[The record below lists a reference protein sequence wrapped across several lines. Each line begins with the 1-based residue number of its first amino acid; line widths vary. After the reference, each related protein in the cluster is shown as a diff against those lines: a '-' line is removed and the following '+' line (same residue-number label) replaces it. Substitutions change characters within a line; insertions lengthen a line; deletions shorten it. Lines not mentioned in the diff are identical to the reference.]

1 MFWQSL
7 EKIKK
12 DVPLQKISEPAFV
25 GKLLRKIPHIITF
38 YEKNC

>member
-1 MFWQSL
+1 MFSVPL

-12 DVPLQKISEPAFV
+12 DVPLQKISENGFNTET
-25 GKLLRKIPHIITF
+25 GLKKTSIITF

>member
-12 DVPLQKISEPAFV
+12 DVPLQKISESAFAAKPAE
-25 GKLLRKIPHIITF
+25 KILYIITF